1 MKPGTKVLLGVGIG
15 VGVFLLLA
23 GIAAAMSY

>member
-1 MKPGTKVLLGVGIG
+1 MKPGTKVLIGVGVG

-23 GIAAAMSY
+23 GLAAALSY